1 MSVTNIRGARS
12 SNLMAEHGMKM
23 LPAVLTMTG
32 TIVLTEES
40 APLQVLD
47 PDGAK
52 TVTLPPEETSEGLV
66 FWIWN
71 TASGAEI
78 ITIENDAAGAI
89 ATPTLAE
96 MAICVCTGAAWHGMV
111 IATES

>member
-12 SNLMAEHGMKM
+12 SDLMAERGMKM
-23 LPAVLTMTG
+23 QPLVTTMTG
-32 TIVLTEES
+32 TIVLTVKS

-52 TVTLPPEETSEGLV
+52 TVTLPAEALSEGLV

-96 MAICVCTGAAWHGMV
+96 MAICVCDGVAWHGLV
-111 IATES
+111 VATES